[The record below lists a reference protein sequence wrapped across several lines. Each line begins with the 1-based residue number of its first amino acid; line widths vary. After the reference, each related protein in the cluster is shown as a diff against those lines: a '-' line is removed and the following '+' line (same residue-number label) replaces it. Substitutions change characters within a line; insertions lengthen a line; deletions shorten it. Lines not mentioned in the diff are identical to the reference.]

1 MSGGVRDESR
11 GVRDESPAGTAR
23 VGAQNNAAH
32 DSGTQYITGGGD
44 VKSVNLFFNRPS
56 SDPDSGGSPGA
67 GGKLSAKMRAALV
80 GSGFGV
86 VTLAAALTVYATNA
100 PRTSD
105 TANTH
110 GTRPSTAASASPAR
124 SASPTPSPS
133 PSPSPTPPAAPAAPP
148 VAAPA
153 RTTEPAAPG
162 PSAAPSKSAPS
173 TTYSEPYAP
182 TGVYCS
188 AWQRTDSAD
197 MVVRACAQAVDGIGR
212 AFFGAEIENR
222 GKETMNASV
231 LVKYVVSR
239 KSLACPRKPD
249 PWTGI
254 VIKPGDRWRSALP
267 ECQVDDLKG
276 HAVQSQAWA
285 VTQSREPSGLRM
297 ASSPS
302 LDIQSSGTVVPRST

>member
-1 MSGGVRDESR
+1 MSG

-23 VGAQNNAAH
+23 VGAQNNAAQ
-32 DSGTQYITGGGD
+32 DGGTQYITGGGD
-44 VKSVNLFFNRPS
+44 VKSVNVFLDRPS

-67 GGKLSAKMRAALV
+67 GGKFSTRMRAALV

-105 TANTH
+105 TAHTRD
-110 GTRPSTAASASPAR
+110 TRPSTAASAWPAP
-124 SASPTPSPS
+124 SASPTPAPS
-133 PSPSPTPPAAPAAPP
+133 PSPFPSPTPPAAPP

-153 RTTEPAAPG
+153 RTTEQAAPE
-162 PSAAPSKSAPS
+162 PSAAPSKSEPS
-173 TTYSEPYAP
+173 TTYSEPYP
-182 TGVYCS
+182 STGVYCS

-197 MVVRACAQAVDGIGR
+197 MVVRACARAVDGIGR

-222 GKETMNASV
+222 GEETMSASV

-239 KSLACPRKPD
+239 NSLVCPRKPG

-254 VIKPGDRWRSALP
+254 VINPGDRWRSALP
-267 ECQVDDLKG
+267 ECQADDLKG

-285 VTQSREPSGLRM
+285 VTQSREPSGSRM

-302 LDIQSSGTVVPRST
+302 LQIQASGTVVPPAA